1 MADKKKK
8 GTQKKSDTQE
18 KIEKVVRTSKKV
30 KVRKKY
36 RPLKA
41 FVTIV
46 ICLAILLGA
55 LYVYRQQGR
64 PGESPSLLSEGELR
78 IHFVDVGQGDCIM
91 IQLPD
96 GKNMIIDGGDRGSDS
111 VAAVNAY
118 IDRLK
123 GDAQKLTFDYL
134 LLTHT
139 DSDHVGGLDDVHIL
153 REDVDVKKMFVPR
166 LTTDQ
171 ITTQVYRDFLSA
183 IEQEKTVVEGVTV
196 EYSTVDS
203 DFENLE
209 VGYRFDFV
217 TPTDDCY
224 DMGIFNSAEGKN
236 SVSPIIVMEFGGKK
250 VLFTGDAN
258 EKYTEKWFAD
268 LIAADTQH
276 SLDYYDVDVLK
287 VGHHG
292 SETSTGAEFLEVVK
306 PEYAVISYGEGNKYG
321 HPREELLTRLRGYM
335 PDSNIYRTAEDGTI
349 VLSIRKDEAGV
360 YGLFFTSENGHQSA
374 ALAAVL
380 TIPRYEILPGRR
392 QSRQRLTVY
401 LMLNR

>member
-139 DSDHVGGLDDVHIL
+139 DSDHVGGLDDVIL

-276 SLDYYDVDVLK
+276 SLDY
-287 VGHHG
+287 
-292 SETSTGAEFLEVVK
+292 
-306 PEYAVISYGEGNKYG
+306 
-321 HPREELLTRLRGYM
+321 
-335 PDSNIYRTAEDGTI
+335 
-349 VLSIRKDEAGV
+349 
-360 YGLFFTSENGHQSA
+360 
-374 ALAAVL
+374 
-380 TIPRYEILPGRR
+380 
-392 QSRQRLTVY
+392 
-401 LMLNR
+401 

>member
-55 LYVYRQQGR
+55 LYVYRQQSR

-139 DSDHVGGLDDVHIL
+139 DSDHVGGLDDVIL

-183 IEQEKTVVEGVTV
+183 IEQEKNVVEGVTV

-392 QSRQRLTVY
+392 QSRQRLTVC

>member
-1 MADKKKK
+1 MAEKKRKSSKKKSE
-8 GTQKKSDTQE
+8 TQK
-18 KIEKVVRTSKKV
+18 KIEKVVKTSKKV
-30 KVRKKY
+30 KVKKKY
-36 RPLKA
+36 RPLKV
-41 FVTIV
+41 FVTVV
-46 ICLAILLGA
+46 ICLAILFGA
-55 LYVYRQQGR
+55 LYVYMHQSK
-64 PGESPSLLSEGELR
+64 PKDDPALLSEGELR

-139 DSDHVGGLDDVHIL
+139 DSDHVGGLDDVIL
-153 REDVDVKKMFVPR
+153 RDDVDVKKMFVPR
-166 LTTDQ
+166 LSTDQ
-171 ITTQVYRDFLSA
+171 ISTKVYRDFLSA
-183 IEQEKTVVEGVTV
+183 IEQEKNTVEGVTV

-209 VGYRFDFV
+209 VGYRFDFI

-224 DMGIFNSAEGKN
+224 DENIFGSAEGKN
-236 SVSPIIVMEFGGKK
+236 SVSPIIVMEFGGEK

-258 EKYTEKWFAD
+258 EKYTEKWFD
-268 LIAADTQH
+268 ELVKEDKDH

-292 SETSTGAEFLEVVK
+292 SETSTSDAFLATVK

-321 HPREELLTRLRGYM
+321 HPREELLNRLRGYM
-335 PDSNIYRTAEDGTI
+335 SDTNIYRTAEDGTI
-349 VLSIRKDEAGV
+349 VLSIRKDDSGA
-360 YGLFFTSENGHQSA
+360 YGLFFTSEKGHQSTA
-374 ALAAVL
+374 VAAVVMV
-380 TIPRYEILPGRR
+380 PHYEILPAKR
-392 QSRQRLTVY
+392 QYRVNFNVCLI
-401 LMLNR
+401 LN

>member
-111 VAAVNAY
+111 
-118 IDRLK
+118 
-123 GDAQKLTFDYL
+123 
-134 LLTHT
+134 
-139 DSDHVGGLDDVHIL
+139 DHVGGLDDVIL

>member
-139 DSDHVGGLDDVHIL
+139 DSDHVGGLDDVIL

>member
-139 DSDHVGGLDDVHIL
+139 DSDHVGGLDDVIL

-166 LTTDQ
+166 LTTD
-171 ITTQVYRDFLSA
+171 
-183 IEQEKTVVEGVTV
+183 
-196 EYSTVDS
+196 
-203 DFENLE
+203 
-209 VGYRFDFV
+209 
-217 TPTDDCY
+217 
-224 DMGIFNSAEGKN
+224 
-236 SVSPIIVMEFGGKK
+236 
-250 VLFTGDAN
+250 
-258 EKYTEKWFAD
+258 
-268 LIAADTQH
+268 
-276 SLDYYDVDVLK
+276 
-287 VGHHG
+287 
-292 SETSTGAEFLEVVK
+292 
-306 PEYAVISYGEGNKYG
+306 
-321 HPREELLTRLRGYM
+321 
-335 PDSNIYRTAEDGTI
+335 
-349 VLSIRKDEAGV
+349 
-360 YGLFFTSENGHQSA
+360 
-374 ALAAVL
+374 
-380 TIPRYEILPGRR
+380 
-392 QSRQRLTVY
+392 
-401 LMLNR
+401 

>member
-1 MADKKKK
+1 MAGKKDD
-8 GTQKKSDTQE
+8 GTRK
-18 KIEKVVRTSKKV
+18 KIEKVVKTSKKV
-30 KVRKKY
+30 KVKKKY

-41 FVTIV
+41 FITVV

-55 LYVYRQQGR
+55 LYVYRQRTQ
-64 PGESPSLLSEGELR
+64 PGEDASLLSDGEMR

-118 IDRLK
+118 VDKLK
-123 GDAQKLTFDYL
+123 GGQEKLVFDYL
-134 LLTHT
+134 MLTHT
-139 DSDHVGGLDDVHIL
+139 DSDHVGGLDDVIL
-153 REDVDVKKMFVPR
+153 RDDVDVKKVFAPR
-166 LTTDQ
+166 LTTEQ
-171 ITTQVYRDFLSA
+171 ITTGVYEDFLQA
-183 IEQEKTVVEGVTV
+183 VERETAQIGTQV
-196 EYSTVDS
+196 EYSTKDS

-209 VGYRFDFV
+209 VGYRFDFI

-224 DMGIFNSAEGKN
+224 DEKIFGSAEGKN

-258 EKYTEKWFAD
+258 EKYSEKWFAEQVE
-268 LIAADTQH
+268 ADSVHTP
-276 SLDYYDVDVLK
+276 DYYDVDVLK

-292 SETSTGAEFLEVVK
+292 SETSTGAEFLEIVR

-335 PDSNIYRTAEDGTI
+335 ADSNIFRTAEDGTI
-349 VLSIRKDEAGV
+349 VLSIRKDDNGA
-360 YGLFFTSENGHQSA
+360 YGLFFTSENGHTSTA
-374 ALAAVL
+374 VAAVFL
-380 TIPRYEILPGRR
+380 FPRYEVFFSERYAGM
-392 QSRQRLTVY
+392 SC
-401 LMLNR
+401 

>member
-1 MADKKKK
+1 MAEKKKK
-8 GTQKKSDTQE
+8 SAQKKSDTQK
-18 KIEKVVRTSKKV
+18 KIEKVVKTSKKV
-30 KVRKKY
+30 KVKKKY
-36 RPLKA
+36 RPLKT
-41 FVTIV
+41 FVTVV
-46 ICLAILLGA
+46 ICLVILLGA
-55 LYVYRQQGR
+55 FYVYKRQSE
-64 PGESPSLLSEGELR
+64 PGESPSLLSDGEMR

-96 GKNMIIDGGDRGSDS
+96 GKNMIIDGGDGSS
-111 VAAVNAY
+111 KAVASVNAY
-118 IDRLK
+118 IDLLK

-139 DSDHVGGLDDVHIL
+139 DSDHVGGLDDVIL
-153 REDVDVKKMFVPR
+153 REDVDVKKVFAPR
-166 LTTDQ
+166 LTTEQ
-171 ITTQVYRDFLSA
+171 IGTKVYQKFLDA
-183 IEQEKTVVEGVTV
+183 VEQEKTVVKGVTV

-217 TPTDDCY
+217 TPTDDRY
-224 DMGIFNSAEGKN
+224 DQNIFNSAEGKN
-236 SVSPIIVMEFGGKK
+236 GVSPIIVMEFGGKK

-258 EKYTEKWFAD
+258 EKYTEKWFAE
-268 LIAADTQH
+268 LVAADTQH

-335 PDSNIYRTAEDGTI
+335 PDSNIYRTAEDGSI

-360 YGLFFTSENGHQSA
+360 YGLFFTSENGHRSTA
-374 ALAAVL
+374 IAAVL

-392 QSRQRLTVY
+392 QGRLY
-401 LMLNR
+401 LAVCLPANR